1 MNSPEK
7 PNVSLKLDIE
17 LKEKAQIYALK
28 NGTNLTQ
35 LISTALR
42 AYLKES

>member
-1 MNSPEK
+1 MTTPKK
-7 PNVSLKLDIE
+7 PNVSLKLDVE

-42 AYLKES
+42 AYLKQS